1 MRYQITSRGVALAF
15 QMRYADI
22 RDSNVIREAG
32 VGASKEAQH
41 GKKRDKKLGHDVGI

>member
-1 MRYQITSRGVALAF
+1 MGHKRHLVS
-15 QMRYADI
+15 DI

-41 GKKRDKKLGHDVGI
+41 GEKEIRS